1 MLTKTNLLEQ
11 IEEFPEEF
19 SIDDLNDKLI
29 LISKIENG
37 NTQSETGQ
45 TITENELDKEIE
57 KWFE

>member
-19 SIDDLNDKLI
+19 SIDDLIDKLI

-37 NTQSETGQ
+37 NSQSETRQ
-45 TITENELDKEIE
+45 TVTENELDKEIE

>member
-19 SIDDLNDKLI
+19 SIDDLIDKLI